1 MPKKSKHHALLAD
14 PDVERW
20 YKNCRRG
27 SHTTAEVNLRRL
39 GLFCEQHRLTPR
51 QLATLGR
58 EDRSKLED
66 LVEDHVTWMEEQ
78 GHSPGYVEGILKGVR
93 SWLVHNEVELKR
105 KIKISNR
112 GATPTLQEE
121 RVPEKEEFKAILIYG
136 DERASAAVCLVGQG
150 GLRLQVLGNSRGDD
164 GLTIGDLPELKIH
177 EGHAE
182 FTRTPTM
189 IVVRPS
195 LSKAAH
201 RYITFLPTE
210 GCKYLTAYLN
220 KRLAE
225 GEDLTAKTPAIA
237 NKSDH
242 TFITTK
248 NVSKIIRKTIRP
260 RFSWRPYVLR
270 AYFATQMLLAESHG
284 RVSHPYRMFFMGHK
298 GDIEARYTTNKG
310 RLPKNLIEDMRM
322 AFQNSA
328 EYLETTSKP
337 EKDKK
342 EMLLEMWREQ
352 AKMYGIDPMKVR
364 IEKKTDRPLD
374 LDAEMKAIQLEIKK
388 QIDSFR
394 LQKESEED
402 CNGDS
407 RYESR
412 IVGEQELRALLD
424 EGWQFV
430 APINNDKYILRKT
443 LSGNS

>member
-1 MPKKSKHHALLAD
+1 M
-14 PDVERW
+14 
-20 YKNCRRG
+20 
-27 SHTTAEVNLRRL
+27 
-39 GLFCEQHRLTPR
+39 
-51 QLATLGR
+51 
-58 EDRSKLED
+58 
-66 LVEDHVTWMEEQ
+66 
-78 GHSPGYVEGILKGVR
+78 
-93 SWLVHNEVELKR
+93 
-105 KIKISNR
+105 
-112 GATPTLQEE
+112 
-121 RVPEKEEFKAILIYG
+121 
-136 DERASAAVCLVGQG
+136 CLVAQA

-182 FTRTPTM
+182 FTRTPTL

-201 RYITFLPTE
+201 RYLTFLPAE
-210 GCKYLTAYLN
+210 GCKYLAAYLN

-225 GEDLTAKTPAIA
+225 GEDLTSKRAVIATKTHPA
-237 NKSDH
+237 
-242 TFITTK
+242 FMTTK

-298 GDIEARYTTNKG
+298 GDIEAIYTTNKG
-310 RLPKNLIEDMRM
+310 RLPKNLVEDMRM

-328 EYLETTSKP
+328 EYLETTPRP

-352 AKMYGIDPMKVR
+352 ARMYGIDPVKVR
-364 IEKKTDRPLD
+364 IEKKTEQPLD
-374 LDAEMKAIQLEIKK
+374 LDTEMKAIQLEIKK

-394 LQKESEED
+394 LQKEREEN
-402 CNGDS
+402 CNGNS
-407 RYESR
+407 HYENR
-412 IVGEQELRALLD
+412 IAEEKELRALLD

-430 APINNDKYILRKT
+430 APINNDKYILRKP
-443 LSGNS
+443 SFGNG